1 MRSNYKASKIKYKSS
16 MTMKIA
22 ENGKEGVQAA

>member
-16 MTMKIA
+16 MTMKIV
-22 ENGKEGVQAA
+22 ENSKEGLQTT